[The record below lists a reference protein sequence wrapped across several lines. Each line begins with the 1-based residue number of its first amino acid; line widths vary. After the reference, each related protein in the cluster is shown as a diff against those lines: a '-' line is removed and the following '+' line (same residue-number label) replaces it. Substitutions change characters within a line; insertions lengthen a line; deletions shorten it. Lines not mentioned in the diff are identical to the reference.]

1 MRHSSSSQHS
11 NTMDTRTKTE
21 RPRWTPKARVYHYAL
36 KHVIKKEKDDIL
48 DFGSGKARYWE
59 NKLGRKHYH
68 IESYDLS
75 LTDRT
80 LRPYYT
86 VILVSNVLNVQ
97 ETMSQL
103 EDTLAD
109 IMSFAKSGT
118 RIVWNYPSP
127 RKMDLGIME
136 IEDYMIAA
144 AEDEG
149 FTILTDCLTGEH
161 AGLCVTTLI

>member
-1 MRHSSSSQHS
+1 
-11 NTMDTRTKTE
+11 MDTRTKTE
-21 RPRWTPKARVYHYAL
+21 RPAWTPKARIYHYAVDN
-36 KHVIKKEKDDIL
+36 VINKAKDDIL
-48 DFGSGKARYWE
+48 DFGSGKHRYWE
-59 NKLGRKHYH
+59 KRLSHKHYH

-97 ETMSQL
+97 ETVDQL
-103 EDTLAD
+103 QDTLAK
-109 IMSFAKSGT
+109 IISFAKSGT
-118 RIVWNYPSP
+118 RVVWNYPSP
-127 RKMDLGIME
+127 RKMDMGIME
-136 IEDYMIAA
+136 VEDYMIAA

-149 FTILTDCLTGEH
+149 FYILTDFLKGDH